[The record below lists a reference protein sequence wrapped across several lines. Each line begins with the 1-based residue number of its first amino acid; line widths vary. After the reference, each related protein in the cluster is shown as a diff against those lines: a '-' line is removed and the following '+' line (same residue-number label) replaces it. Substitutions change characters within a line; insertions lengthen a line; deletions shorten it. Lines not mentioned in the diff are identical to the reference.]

1 MHDEVRKLEAIDALL
16 TAAREL
22 LGSAPL
28 RGDDA
33 AKALARRNGRYVV
46 VVDGASPIDPHVRID
61 CVVGCGSDIEAITV
75 FRYTTAPGFFHAGDA
90 A

>member
-1 MHDEVRKLEAIDALL
+1 MDEVRKLEAIDALL

-22 LGSAPL
+22 IRSAPL
-28 RGDDA
+28 RNDDA
-33 AKALARRNGRYVV
+33 ATAIARRNGRYVV
-46 VVDGASPIDPHVRID
+46 TVDGASPVDPHVRID
-61 CVVGCGSDIEAITV
+61 CVVGCGNDAEAVTV